1 MHTASEIHSTTH
13 LAAVM
18 SGRASYCDNK
28 PFGQCKPKDMGVLRS
43 FERDQEI
50 FGQGDAADFFF
61 KVTCGTVRTYKLL
74 IDGRRQI
81 DAFHL
86 PGDIFGF
93 ETGVEHRFAAE
104 AIQDVKVRAFRRR
117 DLSEML
123 STDPVAISDLMLAMA
138 AALERAQD
146 HMLLLGRKCAREKIA
161 TFLLRISERISNKR
175 TIELSMSRTD
185 IADHLGLTIET
196 VSRTLTQLQREN
208 VIEIPCGRRGIVL
221 RNPSALMQMDS
232 GDANSNE
239 TLPVQ
244 FYA

>member
-1 MHTASEIHSTTH
+1 MHTASEFHPTTH

-18 SGRASYCDNK
+18 SGRASCYDHRT
-28 PFGQCKPKDMGVLRS
+28 FGRTMPRDTGVLRS

-50 FGQGDAADFFF
+50 FGEGDAADFFF

-74 IDGRRQI
+74 VDGRRQI

-86 PGDIFGF
+86 PGDIFGL
-93 ETGVEHRFAAE
+93 ETGIEHRFAAE
-104 AIQDVKVRAFRRR
+104 AIQGVKVRAFRRR
-117 DLSEML
+117 DLSEMIA
-123 STDPVAISDLMLAMA
+123 TDPVAISDLMLALA
-138 AALERAQD
+138 NSLERAQD

-161 TFLLRISERISNKR
+161 TFLLKISERISNKR

-221 RNPSALMQMDS
+221 RDPSALRHMDS
-232 GDANSNE
+232 GDVDSNDAI
-239 TLPVQ
+239 PIRCH
-244 FYA
+244 A

>member
-1 MHTASEIHSTTH
+1 MHTASEIHPTTH

-18 SGRASYCDNK
+18 SGRAFHYDH
-28 PFGQCKPKDMGVLRS
+28 PVEQITPKDMGLLRS

-50 FGQGDAADFFF
+50 FGEGDAADFFF

-86 PGDIFGF
+86 PGDIFGL
-93 ETGVEHRFAAE
+93 ETGIEHRFAAE

-117 DLSEML
+117 ELRTMIA
-123 STDPVAISDLMLAMA
+123 TDPAAISDLMLAMA
-138 AALERAQD
+138 DSLERAQD

-161 TFLLRISERISNKR
+161 TFLLKISERISNKR

-221 RNPSALMQMDS
+221 RNPSALRQMDS
-232 GDANSNE
+232 GDADPDS
-239 TLPVQ
+239 LPIRCH
-244 FYA
+244 A